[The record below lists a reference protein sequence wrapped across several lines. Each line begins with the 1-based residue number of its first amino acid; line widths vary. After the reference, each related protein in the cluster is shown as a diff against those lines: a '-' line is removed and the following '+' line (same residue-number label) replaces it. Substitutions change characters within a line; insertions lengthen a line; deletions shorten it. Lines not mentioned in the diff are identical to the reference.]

1 MKNNCVIRNSVAV
14 LILYMVLFQGCYQAV
29 PGCLDAQAT
38 NYAVDADEPCPDA
51 CCTYPSIKLKIQHC
65 YEVAPDSFISLNYG
79 DSIYFDALG
88 EPFRISGIQYYM
100 SAFKL
105 VKTDGSLIGV
115 SDSLTVNQI
124 DPLSGDTSALTLE
137 DNFLLLNPVL
147 KEVNI
152 TLGNFREVATFSGI
166 QFQLGLNGPAN
177 YTNPAS
183 VDDNHPLSIQ
193 ADNMYISPEEGYIF
207 HKVGLFADT
216 LATDTI
222 PVITEISGISNL
234 RDVVLPI
241 VFTTNNG
248 FDVTISI
255 QVNYKR
261 WFEGIDIQNS
271 LNNDLEQ
278 QLIANIPSSFSVIEV
293 N

>member
-1 MKNNCVIRNSVAV
+1 
-14 LILYMVLFQGCYQAV
+14 
-29 PGCLDAQAT
+29 
-38 NYAVDADEPCPDA
+38 
-51 CCTYPSIKLKIQHC
+51 
-65 YEVAPDSFISLNYG
+65 
-79 DSIYFDALG
+79 
-88 EPFRISGIQYYM
+88 M

-115 SDSLTVNQI
+115 SDSLTVDQI

-166 QFQLGLNGPAN
+166 HFQLGLNGPAN

>member
-14 LILYMVLFQGCYQAV
+14 LILFMVLFQGCYQAV
-29 PGCLDAQAT
+29 QGCLDAQAT
-38 NYAVDADEPCPDA
+38 NYSVDADEPCPDD

-79 DSIYFDALG
+79 DSIYYDALG

-115 SDSLTVNQI
+115 SDSLTVDQI

-166 QFQLGLNGPAN
+166 QFQLGLDVPAN
-177 YTNPAS
+177 FTNPAS
-183 VDDNHPLSIQ
+183 VEDNHPLSIQ

-222 PVITEISGISNL
+222 PVITEIRGLSNV
-234 RDVVLPI
+234 RDVILPI

-278 QLIANIPSSFSVIEV
+278 QLIANIPSSFSVIDV